1 MNLMLLRLF
10 QRQVEEQCRYLLV
23 SAHRVNS
30 ALAQNPQDI
39 WFDLQNLLSAGANI
53 AKLLWGRNPTIAEQR
68 APLRA
73 SLGIDDTSPLRQRD
87 MRNHYEHIDERLD
100 DWDKDSKRHN
110 HVSKVVGPA
119 SAIAGI
125 DEIDLF
131 RGFDPAT
138 ATARFW
144 GDTFDIQALV
154 TEVERLLPIATAEG
168 AKPHWDPPPNPSDS
182 GGGQ

>member
-10 QRQVEEQCRYLLV
+10 QGQVAEQCRYLLL
-23 SAHRVNS
+23 SAQRVNL
-30 ALAQNPQDI
+30 ALSSDGDI
-39 WFDLQNLLSAGANI
+39 WFDLQNLLAAGANV
-53 AKLLWGRNPTIAEQR
+53 AKLLWGKNPTITAQR

-73 SLGIDDTSPLRQRD
+73 SLGIDDASPLKQRG

-100 DWDKDSKRHN
+100 DWDRLSKHHN
-110 HVSKVVGPA
+110 HVSRIIGPPD
-119 SAIAGI
+119 AIAGV

-131 RGFDPAT
+131 RRFDPAT
-138 ATARFW
+138 ATALFW

-154 TEVERLLPIATAEG
+154 TEAERLLPIATAEAG
-168 AKPHWDPPPNPSDS
+168 KPHWEPSSPSDA